1 MTQPSPVTSSSLP
14 HARRRLAA
22 QRLLPVALGAAI
34 TPMLALAAPQQA
46 LAHHHGIDV
55 PDVPASIA
63 VPPGNEVYLMAHAV
77 GSQNYICLPSGLGY
91 AWTFFGPQATLY
103 NDDDRQILT
112 HFLSS
117 DPLDVARPT
126 WQHKDS
132 SRIWGSSV
140 ASATS
145 VTDPTFVDDGAIPWL
160 LLIVVDADPGPDGG
174 DKLVDT
180 TYIQRL
186 DTSEG
191 VAPAAGCAAAADIGK
206 KALVPYTTDYYFYRA
221 DD

>member
-1 MTQPSPVTSSSLP
+1 M
-14 HARRRLAA
+14 ARTTPTTATKRHIAA
-22 QRLLPVALGAAI
+22 RRLLPIALSATI
-34 TPMLALAAPQQA
+34 TPVLALASPQQA
-46 LAHHHGIDV
+46 LAHHDIDV
-55 PDVPASIA
+55 PSHPASIA
-63 VPPGNEVYLMAHAV
+63 VPPGNKVYRVDHAIGTQDYV
-77 GSQNYICLPSGLGY
+77 CLPSGLGY

-103 NDDDRQILT
+103 KDDDKQVMT
-112 HFLSS
+112 HFLSP
-117 DPLDVARPT
+117 DPSNVARPT
-126 WQHKDS
+126 WQYKDN
-132 SRIWGSSV
+132 SRIWGAAV
-140 ASATS
+140 ASASS
-145 VTDPTFVDDGAIPWL
+145 VTDPAFVDDGSIPWL
-160 LLIVVDADPGPDGG
+160 LVIVVDAEPGLDGG